1 MLASSIQRPPRGS
14 SVARRTGP
22 CPPCPSRSPR
32 TGSCGLPVDSRGRSG
47 RPEGHTGARPAR
59 SAAMTPRS
67 PNDTPGADRSGA
79 AAGGPPRSDS
89 GRSWLDERLGIGAL
103 YRKYGRK
110 AFPVHASFFLGEMAL
125 FAFVILF
132 LTGIYLGFIY
142 VPSNAQIT
150 VNGETLPEAYASVRL
165 IETIPVANLF
175 RNTHHWAA
183 HLMVA
188 AVLLHLL
195 RVFFTGTYRN
205 PRDINWV
212 VGVVLLGLTLV
223 AGFVG
228 YALPYDAYAVT
239 ATGIGFAIARSIPWA
254 GPVAS
259 ELFFGGA
266 FPTLG
271 SLARL
276 YTIHI
281 FIVPTL
287 LAIVIGA
294 HLLIIVKQKH
304 TQPGY
309 ARALAEPG
317 KVLGV
322 PLWPYQA
329 LLAGELLLL
338 MFGALFLLSEIV
350 PAQAS
355 VSLFGATIG
364 STFLGGMLFP
374 AALFG
379 VLTLTPWIDRT
390 NRRVVRRFEYL
401 EPLRQS
407 PCRLASGVATLAF
420 IGTLFIAAY
429 YDTLGL
435 SLTQIWAIV
444 LGVPLLAGLVTW
456 IATARTAPAERF
468 DPRESP
474 VPVAPEPAPVTQR
487 IVSTPAP
494 VHQGAEVRESSPLA
508 RSGEGSSDS
517 RLPASDS
524 ATVAAPTFPTL
535 AARGDRARDSLV
547 AALHEF
553 GELAPLVRQLDDE
566 EDLLEVLA
574 YVDSLRLSLAES
586 NQVLQGVVRGT
597 IADEPV
603 PIPDDLHGQYQE

>member
-1 MLASSIQRPPRGS
+1 
-14 SVARRTGP
+14 V
-22 CPPCPSRSPR
+22 
-32 TGSCGLPVDSRGRSG
+32 
-47 RPEGHTGARPAR
+47 
-59 SAAMTPRS
+59 
-67 PNDTPGADRSGA
+67 A
-79 AAGGPPRSDS
+79 AAARQQRATGGW
-89 GRSWLDERLGIGAL
+89 SWLDERLGIGAL

-110 AFPVHASFFLGEMAL
+110 AFPVHSSFFLGEMAL
-125 FAFVILF
+125 FAFIILV

-142 VPSNAQIT
+142 VPSNAEIT
-150 VNGETLPEAYASVRL
+150 VDGQTLPEAYASVRL
-165 IETIPVANLF
+165 IESIPIANLF
-175 RNTHHWAA
+175 RNTHHWTA
-183 HLMVA
+183 HAMVA

-195 RVFFTGTYRN
+195 RVFFTGTYRK
-205 PRDINWV
+205 PREINWV
-212 VGVVLLGLTLV
+212 IGIVLLGLTLV

-228 YALPYDAYAVT
+228 YALPYDSYAVT
-239 ATGIGFAIARSIPWA
+239 ATGIGYSIARSIPWA
-254 GPVAS
+254 GPIAS

-281 FIVPTL
+281 FIVPAL
-287 LAIVIGA
+287 LTAVIGV

-304 TQPGY
+304 SQPGY
-309 ARALAEPG
+309 ARPLAEPG

-338 MFGALFLLSEIV
+338 MFGALFLLSAVLPPHPLAAFGPPGPATPEVKPDWYLMWVYGFLKIV
-350 PAQAS
+350 PPWATF
-355 VSLFGATIG
+355 SLFGATIG
-364 STFLGGMLFP
+364 PTFLGGMLFP

-379 VLTLTPWIDRT
+379 LLTFTPWIDRT
-390 NRRVVRRFEYL
+390 NRRLTRRFEYL
-401 EPLRQS
+401 EPVRQS
-407 PCRLASGVATLAF
+407 PFRLASGIATLVF
-420 IGTLFIAAY
+420 IGTLFLAAY

-435 SLTQIWAIV
+435 SLAQIWAIV
-444 LGVPLLAGLVTW
+444 LALPLLAGIITGLV
-456 IATARTAPAERF
+456 ARRAMPVAPF

-474 VPVAPEPAPVTQR
+474 VPVTLEPAPVTRQL
-487 IVSTPAP
+487 IPEPAAMPAAP
-494 VHQGAEVRESSPLA
+494 VREPAVTASPVVPSSPD
-508 RSGEGSSDS
+508 GEDG
-517 RLPASDS
+517 RAAVPA
-524 ATVAAPTFPTL
+524 FPTL

-566 EDLLEVLA
+566 EDLLEVLT

-603 PIPDDLHGQYQE
+603 PVSGDSGGQDQE

>member
-1 MLASSIQRPPRGS
+1 MMPLSQTDLPNADGAGAATSD
-14 SVARRTGP
+14 
-22 CPPCPSRSPR
+22 PSRS
-32 TGSCGLPVDSRGRSG
+32 
-47 RPEGHTGARPAR
+47 
-59 SAAMTPRS
+59 
-67 PNDTPGADRSGA
+67 DR
-79 AAGGPPRSDS
+79 

-110 AFPVHASFFLGEMAL
+110 AFPVHSSFFLGEMAL
-125 FAFVILF
+125 FAFVILV

-142 VPSNAQIT
+142 VPSNAEIT

-165 IETIPVANLF
+165 IESIPVANLF
-175 RNTHHWAA
+175 RNTHHWTA

-195 RVFFTGTYRN
+195 RVFFTGTYRK
-205 PRDINWV
+205 PREINWV

-338 MFGALFLLSEIV
+338 MFGALFILSAVLPPHPLTAFGPPGPATPEVKPDWYLMWIYGFLKIV
-350 PAQAS
+350 PPWATI
-355 VSLFGATIG
+355 SLFGATIG
-364 STFLGGMLFP
+364 PNFLGGMLFP

-401 EPLRQS
+401 EPVRQS
-407 PCRLASGVATLAF
+407 PFRLASGVATLAF

-444 LGVPLLAGLVTW
+444 LGVPLLAGLVTG
-456 IATARTAPAERF
+456 IAAARTAPAARF

-474 VPVAPEPAPVTQR
+474 VPVAVEPAPVTR
-487 IVSTPAP
+487 PVVSAPAP
-494 VHQGAEVRESSPLA
+494 VLYGSEVRSRKSEEPTSNLA
-508 RSGEGSSDS
+508 SGND
-517 RLPASDS
+517 PPTSDS
-524 ATVAAPTFPTL
+524 ATAASPTLPTL

-566 EDLLEVLA
+566 EDLLEVLT

-603 PIPDDLHGQYQE
+603 PAPDDLRGQDQE

>member
-1 MLASSIQRPPRGS
+1 MRPQSTDGT
-14 SVARRTGP
+14 AE
-22 CPPCPSRSPR
+22 
-32 TGSCGLPVDSRGRSG
+32 VDRA
-47 RPEGHTGARPAR
+47 GATADGQ
-59 SAAMTPRS
+59 PRS
-67 PNDTPGADRSGA
+67 NPV
-79 AAGGPPRSDS
+79 
-89 GRSWLDERLGIGAL
+89 RSWLDERLGLGAF

-125 FAFVILF
+125 FAFVILV

-142 VPSNAQIT
+142 VPSTAEIT
-150 VNGETLPEAYASVRL
+150 VQGETVPEAYASVRL
-165 IETIPVANLF
+165 IETIPVASLF

-195 RVFFTGTYRN
+195 RVFFTGTYRK
-205 PRDINWV
+205 PREINWV
-212 VGVVLLGLTLV
+212 VGIVLLGLTLV

-276 YTIHI
+276 STIHI

-338 MFGALFLLSEIV
+338 MFGALFLLSAIVPPHPLTAFGPPGPGTPEVKPDWYLMWIFGFLKIV

-401 EPLRQS
+401 EPVRQS
-407 PCRLASGVATLAF
+407 PLRLASGVAALVF

-435 SLTQIWAIV
+435 SLAQIWVIV
-444 LGVPLLAGLVTW
+444 LGVPLLAGLGTG
-456 IATARTAPAERF
+456 IAAARTAPTERF

-474 VPVAPEPAPVTQR
+474 VPVAPRSVSVTVEPIPAPALLPTPVTEHALDRSLLTQ
-487 IVSTPAP
+487 P
-494 VHQGAEVRESSPLA
+494 VRTAGAD
-508 RSGEGSSDS
+508 GS
-517 RLPASDS
+517 
-524 ATVAAPTFPTL
+524 
-535 AARGDRARDSLV
+535 
-547 AALHEF
+547 
-553 GELAPLVRQLDDE
+553 
-566 EDLLEVLA
+566 
-574 YVDSLRLSLAES
+574 
-586 NQVLQGVVRGT
+586 
-597 IADEPV
+597 
-603 PIPDDLHGQYQE
+603 

>member
-1 MLASSIQRPPRGS
+1 MMPLSQTDLPNADGAGAATSD
-14 SVARRTGP
+14 
-22 CPPCPSRSPR
+22 PSRS
-32 TGSCGLPVDSRGRSG
+32 
-47 RPEGHTGARPAR
+47 
-59 SAAMTPRS
+59 
-67 PNDTPGADRSGA
+67 DR
-79 AAGGPPRSDS
+79 

-110 AFPVHASFFLGEMAL
+110 AFPVHSSFFLGEMAL
-125 FAFVILF
+125 FAFVILV

-142 VPSNAQIT
+142 VPSNAEIT

-165 IETIPVANLF
+165 IESIPVANLF
-175 RNTHHWAA
+175 RNTHHWTA

-195 RVFFTGTYRN
+195 RVFFTGTYRK
-205 PRDINWV
+205 PREINWV

-338 MFGALFLLSEIV
+338 MFGALFILSAVLPPHPLTAFGPPGPATPEVKPDWYLMWIYGFLKIV
-350 PAQAS
+350 PPWATI
-355 VSLFGATIG
+355 SLFGATIG
-364 STFLGGMLFP
+364 PNFLGGMLFP

-401 EPLRQS
+401 EPVRQS
-407 PCRLASGVATLAF
+407 PFRLASGVAVLVF

-444 LGVPLLAGLVTW
+444 LVVPLLAGLVTG
-456 IATARTAPAERF
+456 IAAARTVPAARF

-487 IVSTPAP
+487 IVPTPAP
-494 VHQGAEVRESSPLA
+494 AHQGSEVGESLPLA
-508 RSGEGSSDS
+508 RSRVGSSDS
-517 RLPASDS
+517 QLPAPDS
-524 ATVAAPTFPTL
+524 VTAAAPTLPTL

-566 EDLLEVLA
+566 EDLLEVLT

-603 PIPDDLHGQYQE
+603 PALDDLRGQDQE